1 MKHRTPCR
9 GQKEHQMSVFTV
21 DLKNQPGELAR
32 LCERWPA
39 AALTWSCLRRQSR
52 PSSAVTA
59 TSTTPPGCPAHPAPD
74 HAGKRAVIDG
84 VPSDRAAR
92 QGTPSPPRGQLATDV
107 IVPAA
112 GWKLRTRSPACPARS
127 CTTAPARPC
136 GHRGDRRVTTAAARP
151 VAVVARRC
159 GIPPPATT
167 DLRPAHPGP
176 PALGSLLDAAQT

>member
-1 MKHRTPCR
+1 
-9 GQKEHQMSVFTV
+9 MSVFTV

-59 TSTTPPGCPAHPAPD
+59 TSAAPPGCPARPAAD

-84 VPSDRAAR
+84 VPSDRAAHQR
-92 QGTPSPPRGQLATDV
+92 TPSPPRGQLATDL

-112 GWKLRTRSPACPARS
+112 GWKAMHPIARLPGAFMHNGSGPAV
-127 CTTAPARPC
+127 RPP
-136 GHRGDRRVTTAAARP
+136 RDRRVTTAAALP
-151 VAVVARRC
+151 IAVVARRC

-167 DLRPAHPGP
+167 DLRAAHPGP
-176 PALGSLLDAAQT
+176 PALGSLLDAAQI